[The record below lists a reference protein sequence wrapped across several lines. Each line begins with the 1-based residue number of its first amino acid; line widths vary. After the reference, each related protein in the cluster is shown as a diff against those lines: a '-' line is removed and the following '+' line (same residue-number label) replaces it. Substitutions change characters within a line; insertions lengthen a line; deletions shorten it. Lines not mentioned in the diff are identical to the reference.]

1 MIAKQRPVR
10 LGLYDAQLCGVD
22 LTELTQLREAK
33 KSGRP
38 DPQAPD
44 ETGAALDRV
53 LGIGLVVNIAQ
64 IPAFVEPV
72 TSGCYLI

>member
-44 ETGAALDRV
+44 ETYPQD
-53 LGIGLVVNIAQ
+53 
-64 IPAFVEPV
+64 PV
-72 TSGCYLI
+72 